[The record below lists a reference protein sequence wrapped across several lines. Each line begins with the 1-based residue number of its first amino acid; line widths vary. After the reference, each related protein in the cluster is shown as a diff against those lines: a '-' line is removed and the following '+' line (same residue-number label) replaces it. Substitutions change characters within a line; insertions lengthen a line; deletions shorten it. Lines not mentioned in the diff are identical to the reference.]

1 MLWAIINVMYG
12 WFIFSW
18 ISREAYKL
26 HIAKWCFSPVLNVLK
41 HEYSDLWHDVDYS
54 KRQERLFI
62 VEYLLCSLFLSSSVV
77 ILLCQKGNLPLHY
90 MSDDLLML
98 EYPFLS
104 FCQSMDAA
112 VQLILW

>member
-41 HEYSDLWHDVDYS
+41 HEFSDLWHDVDYS

-62 VEYLLCSLFLSSSVV
+62 VEYLLSSLFLSSSVV
-77 ILLCQKGNLPLHY
+77 ILLCQKGNPPLHY
-90 MSDDLLML
+90 TSDDLLML
-98 EYPFLS
+98 EYPFVS